1 MPGVIL
7 AVLDH
12 PAPAGSLL
20 AAARCLADL
29 TGASRITALLVRTP
43 PDTSIASEEILTAQ
57 REAELRALEAQRADA
72 VRTEFDAWL
81 PATEQAG
88 LTAEWIDIDGIAEQ
102 IIEERGGRTDF
113 LVVGQPARRD
123 YGTSWHAMRAAL
135 FTTDRPVLV
144 VPPAATG
151 NFGRR
156 VAIAWRDDE
165 RATRAVL
172 AGLRCLTR
180 AESVFVIA
188 GVRSAAAAPAMPAIL
203 AEHDVN
209 AELHII
215 PIGAGAFG
223 ATLLGKAHEL
233 GADML
238 MMGAYEHNP
247 LREFLL
253 GGVTRYMLDHI
264 DIPVLMR
271 H

>member
-12 PAPAGSLL
+12 PAAAGVLL

-29 TGASRITALLVRTP
+29 TGARRITALLVRTP

-123 YGTSWHAMRAAL
+123 YGMSWHAMRAAL

-151 NFGRR
+151 DFGRR

-172 AGLRCLTR
+172 AGLRCLTL

-188 GVRSAAAAPAMPAIL
+188 GVRNAAAAPAMPAIL

>member
-88 LTAEWIDIDGIAEQ
+88 FTAEWIDIDGIAEQ

-113 LVVGQPARRD
+113 LVVGQPARCD

-144 VPPAATG
+144 VPAAAT
-151 NFGRR
+151 
-156 VAIAWRDDE
+156 
-165 RATRAVL
+165 
-172 AGLRCLTR
+172 
-180 AESVFVIA
+180 
-188 GVRSAAAAPAMPAIL
+188 PAMPAIL